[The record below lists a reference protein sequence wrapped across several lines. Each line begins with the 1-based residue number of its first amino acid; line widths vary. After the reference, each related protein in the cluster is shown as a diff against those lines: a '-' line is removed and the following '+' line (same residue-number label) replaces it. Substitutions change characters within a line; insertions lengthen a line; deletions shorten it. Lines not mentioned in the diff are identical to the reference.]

1 MSEICVY
8 VDLCVN
14 KKEKKKKKA
23 GTEEVHN
30 TLQLMR
36 KDLYWIK
43 ILSKHT
49 ICFGAMYLGKRQPHM
64 QLIRSCKG

>member
-14 KKEKKKKKA
+14 KNKKKNKIKKKA

-36 KDLYWIK
+36 EELY
-43 ILSKHT
+43 
-49 ICFGAMYLGKRQPHM
+49 
-64 QLIRSCKG
+64 